1 MCVFRRNRDVSDWM
15 EKLHLIKIIESIFKK
30 EQKEN
35 ILIKEINNKRAK
47 RFLLGN
53 NLLFA
58 NWKVLNTQS
67 NETHSYVNQYAVCV
81 NRAVQFCI
89 PLVESPRCFPRVLGL
104 NSLNSRQLLGAQEG
118 RRNFYDQLLNFMV
131 SCWVISY
138 LSKYFLPFFWFYAVI
153 TGPHPH

>member
-1 MCVFRRNRDVSDWM
+1 MFRRHRDISDWM
-15 EKLHLIKIIESIFKK
+15 EMLHLIKIIESIFKK

-53 NLLFA
+53 NLFP

-81 NRAVQFCI
+81 TRAVQFCI
-89 PLVESPRCFPRVLGL
+89 PLVESPRCFPRVPGL
-104 NSLNSRQLLGAQEG
+104 NILNSRQLLGAQ
-118 RRNFYDQLLNFMV
+118 RRKQELLWSIAEFYGQF
-131 SCWVISY
+131 
-138 LSKYFLPFFWFYAVI
+138 LSHFLSF
-153 TGPHPH
+153 

>member
-1 MCVFRRNRDVSDWM
+1 MFGRNRDVSDWM
-15 EKLHLIKIIESIFKK
+15 EKLHLIKIIESILKK

-58 NWKVLNTQS
+58 NWKVLNAQS

-89 PLVESPRCFPRVLGL
+89 PLVESPRCFPRVPGL
-104 NSLNSRQLLGAQEG
+104 NSLNSRQLLGAQ
-118 RRNFYDQLLNFMV
+118 RRKQELLWSIAKFYGQLLSHF
-131 SCWVISY
+131 
-138 LSKYFLPFFWFYAVI
+138 LSF
-153 TGPHPH
+153 

>member
-1 MCVFRRNRDVSDWM
+1 MFGRNRDVSDWM

-53 NLLFA
+53 NLFA
-58 NWKVLNTQS
+58 NWKVLNAQS

-81 NRAVQFCI
+81 NRAVQFYI
-89 PLVESPRCFPRVLGL
+89 PLVESPRCFPRVPGL
-104 NSLNSRQLLGAQEG
+104 SSLNSRQLLGAQ
-118 RRNFYDQLLNFMV
+118 RRKQELLWSIAGFYGQLLSHF
-131 SCWVISY
+131 
-138 LSKYFLPFFWFYAVI
+138 LSF
-153 TGPHPH
+153 

>member
-1 MCVFRRNRDVSDWM
+1 MCVFRRNRDVSYWM

-53 NLLFA
+53 NLFA

-89 PLVESPRCFPRVLGL
+89 PLVESPRCFPRIPGL
-104 NSLNSRQLLGAQEG
+104 NSLNSRQLLGTQ
-118 RRNFYDQLLNFMV
+118 RRKKELLWSIAEFYGQLLSHF
-131 SCWVISY
+131 
-138 LSKYFLPFFWFYAVI
+138 LSF
-153 TGPHPH
+153 